1 MKAIFL
7 ITLVVLIYTSSA
19 ELVATMEG
27 LATFSVAGTIT
38 LAITEGTT
46 LTLDLTGLPTGCNSA

>member
-1 MKAIFL
+1 MDSFPGE
-7 ITLVVLIYTSSA
+7 TN
-19 ELVATMEG
+19 E
-27 LATFSVAGTIT
+27 VAGTVT